1 MIYNGTIV
9 NGGVLYLIKN
19 KEKIIQ
25 EQTAK
30 ITQQVKEYVEEMD
43 ALSDTSEFTIDN
55 IEKQWGELEHLTRQI
70 YKEINNEIVRQFN
83 EKEIIR
89 SKKGNMQ
96 RKE

>member
-1 MIYNGTIV
+1 M
-9 NGGVLYLIKN
+9 IKN
-19 KEKIIQ
+19 KEKIIH

-30 ITQQVKEYVEEMD
+30 ITKHVRDYVEEMD
-43 ALSDTSEFTIDN
+43 TLSETSEFTIDN
-55 IEKQWGELEHLTRQI
+55 IEKQWGDLEDATKQI
-70 YKEINNEIVRQFN
+70 YREINAEIVRQFN